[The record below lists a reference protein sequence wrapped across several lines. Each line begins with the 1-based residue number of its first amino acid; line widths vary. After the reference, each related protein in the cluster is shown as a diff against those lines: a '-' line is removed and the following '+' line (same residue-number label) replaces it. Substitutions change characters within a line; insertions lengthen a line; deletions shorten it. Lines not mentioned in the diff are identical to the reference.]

1 MRFLSLTLLLIS
13 LAFSGLHAQDE
24 EVQQPQ
30 DLSSQYD
37 YLKSNSETFN
47 EYKVI
52 KEVRLDEF
60 WKTVADSVAG
70 IKQSLAT
77 SNQTIDEQS
86 EKLNNLQ
93 STIDE
98 KEAEMALA
106 DHAMTHISFLGID
119 FSKST
124 YIIIN
129 VIIISTLILLIAA
142 GYFQYTHNKNNALE
156 KIKSLA
162 DVEEKFEEFKK
173 IAFEKQIRLNRELQT
188 ERNIV
193 EEMHSKTTIT
203 KKISA

>member
-129 VIIISTLILLIAA
+129 VIIISTLILLIAV